1 MQPDY
6 NLLPKRPT
14 EFFEYLIEQRWSFFV
29 TLDPAQLNN
38 NQMSIVA
45 LVKACRQK
53 NLKAIKAGMNRID
66 GKLAIQVEVE
76 QPRFYMEFPNAST
89 KGLPDAPPAPA
100 FTKKKKDDENIPTT
114 GLRNTLRV
122 LGQAPTGAVTHLLDL
137 ADEVER
143 LAMDGITPPDLQ
155 NPFVKSIIMASLMS
169 MGHAGDLTA
178 VFEILDTIDGVVA
191 DKVQLLGDDVIVQN
205 HSLTLPEGAFIGP
218 NGYPTIELAKQANAF
233 GQALAAKKGVELALA
248 GGSDGN

>member
-14 EFFEYLIEQRWSFFV
+14 EFFEHLIEQRWSFFV
-29 TLDPAQLNN
+29 TLEPQHLNN

-76 QPRFYMEFPNAST
+76 QPRFYMEFPNAPT
-89 KGLPDAPPAPA
+89 KGLPQEPPTTAYKP
-100 FTKKKKDDENIPTT
+100 KVEEEHIPTT

-137 ADEVER
+137 ADEAER
-143 LAMDGITPPDLQ
+143 LAMDGITPPDPR
-155 NPFVKSIIMASLMS
+155 NPFVKSIIMASLLS
-169 MGHAGDLTA
+169 MGHSGDLTA
-178 VFEILDTIDGVVA
+178 IFEILDTIDGVVA
-191 DKVQLLGDDVIVQN
+191 DKIQLLGDDVVIQN
-205 HSLTLPEGAFIGP
+205 HSLAPPEGAFIGP
-218 NGYPTIELAKQANAF
+218 TGVATIELAKQANAF

-248 GGSDGN
+248 GGEDGE